1 MTLRN
6 GYPKGDKSFMPEKIV
21 GVLGGMGP
29 EATVDFF
36 AKAAEGFAGL
46 GPGIIEFACL
56 PDNNRPGPY
65 NHHFFD
71 IVPFGHTVLSYI

>member
-1 MTLRN
+1 MIKMTLRN

-36 AKAAEGFAGL
+36 AKV
-46 GPGIIEFACL
+46 IEAVYTHIRLRCIH
-56 PDNNRPGPY
+56 DA
-65 NHHFFD
+65 
-71 IVPFGHTVLSYI
+71 